1 VSLGEIV
8 GGQLRRH
15 AAPAAGQPGA
25 DHGHGS
31 RWMREQA
38 QRVGEQRSDGQPD
51 QHDRDREALRA
62 VAGVAWGRRQ
72 ARADDADDDRRHR
85 DVLHAPCVLVQHALR
100 EEHQHEQ
107 AGRQRR
113 LHDDQRRQQQ
123 GDELQRPAD
132 DRQARPQQPA
142 RAAHQA
148 PGERQAQVLFVG
160 RLLGVHRLQ
169 GDP

>member
-1 VSLGEIV
+1 MPLREIV
-8 GGQLRRH
+8 GGQLGRD

-25 DHGHGS
+25 DHRHG
-31 RWMREQA
+31 RRRMRQQA
-38 QRVGEQRSDGQPD
+38 QRVGEQRRDAQPD
-51 QHDRDREALRA
+51 EHDRDRQVLRA
-62 VAGVAWGRRQ
+62 VTDVARRGRE
-72 ARADDADDDRRHR
+72 ARPDDADDDRRHR
-85 DVLHAPCVLVQHALR
+85 DVLHAPGVLVQHALR

-107 AGRQRR
+107 AGRQRG

-123 GDELQRPAD
+123 RDELQRPAD
-132 DRQARPQQPA
+132 YRQAGSQQPA

-148 PGERQAQVLFVG
+148 PGERQAQVLFAG